1 MNPLLLNP
9 FREEA
14 KEYLG
19 ISFDE
24 VSQELLDFGI
34 NKIKTEVENIGDRR
48 YIFPTGPDEATEIVS
63 FYLFCQ
69 ALSKRPFS
77 SETRLFASTCSRI
90 YKQRLSELLIQVKNN
105 EKRKE
110 ELIFIIKD
118 ILDVILFRFPDI
130 NEILRYRAEISR
142 LKERKITDIKL
153 EEPYAII
160 KGLNLK
166 ITDDI
171 IKDLEKLGL
180 IKISGESRDSWSFPE
195 YLIKWTD
202 AETLVQYTESYIL
215 SGYIVVNDSILLNAF
230 VKKMEQKILTYIKSI
245 AEKTKDL
252 KLPIYEEI
260 FREISKISGSL
271 SEIEVQSEE
280 LNPEVYHPCV
290 IKALSGVGA
299 GDRNYAITLFLS
311 SFLSYS
317 RLLPSTKIFSKDEKP
332 SLNETQIN
340 ILINEVIPLILSAA
354 NKCNPPFLEDQ
365 PQEELNIY
373 YHLGFGLAYPTLD
386 NFGRSKWYIPPGCAK
401 VKENAPTLC
410 EPDSFCKMY
419 FYEVTKKEVLE
430 NLKGSTIGEKI
441 LLVLK
446 DRMRPL
452 NEIIQKTGL
461 PEEEV
466 KKQLLAFVK
475 NKTVTAR
482 RINNPFMYYLRKKR
496 ALKRKADII
505 R

>member
-34 NKIKTEVENIGDRR
+34 NKIKTEVENINDRK
-48 YIFPTGPDEATEIVS
+48 YIFPTGPDETTDIVS

-77 SETRLFASTCSRI
+77 SETRLFASTYSRI
-90 YKQRLSELLIQVKNN
+90 HKQRLSELLVQERDNR
-105 EKRKE
+105 EKKE
-110 ELIFIIKD
+110 EIVSIIKD
-118 ILDVILFRFPDI
+118 VLDVILFKFPDI

-142 LKERKITDIKL
+142 LKEKKITDINL
-153 EEPYAII
+153 EEPYVKI
-160 KGLNLK
+160 KELDLK
-166 ITDDI
+166 INDEI
-171 IKDLEKLGL
+171 VRDLQNLYKNSL
-180 IKISGESRDSWSFPE
+180 PE
-195 YLIKWTD
+195 YLINWTD
-202 AETLVQYTESYIL
+202 AETLVKLTESYIL
-215 SGYIVVNDSILLNAF
+215 NGYIVADGSLLLNAF
-230 VKKMEQKILTYIKSI
+230 VKKMEQKILSYIKSI

-280 LNPEVYHPCV
+280 LNPEVYPPCV

-419 FYEVTKKEVLE
+419 FYEVTKKEILE
-430 NLKGSTIGEKI
+430 NLKGSTSGEKI

-466 KKQLLAFVK
+466 KKQLLAFIK

>member
-14 KEYLG
+14 KEYLS

-24 VSQELLDFGI
+24 VSQDLLDFGI
-34 NKIKTEVENIGDRR
+34 NKIKTDVENTKENK
-48 YIFPTGPDEATEIVS
+48 YLFPVGPGEATDIVS

-77 SETRLFASTCSRI
+77 SEARLFASTCSKI
-90 YKQRLSELLIQVKNN
+90 YKLRLADALIV
-105 EKRKE
+105 EKDNRQNKE
-110 ELIFIIKD
+110 EIIKTVKE
-118 ILDVILFRFPDI
+118 IIDVIPFRLPDI
-130 NEILRYRAEISR
+130 NRILEYRAKKSR
-142 LKERKITDIKL
+142 GINI
-153 EEPYAII
+153 EEPFSII
-160 KGLNLK
+160 KEIDLK

-171 IKDLEKLGL
+171 LKDLEKLGFF
-180 IKISGESRDSWSFPE
+180 KISGESRDPRFFPE
-195 YLIKWTD
+195 YYFIKWTD
-202 AETLVQYTESYIL
+202 AETLVQYTDSYIL
-215 SGYIVVNDSILLNAF
+215 KGYILVNNSKLLNAF
-230 VKKMEQKILTYIKSI
+230 MKKMEQKILGYIKSI
-245 AEKTKDL
+245 SEKTKNL
-252 KLPIYEEI
+252 KLPIYDEI

-280 LNPEVYHPCV
+280 LNPEVYPPCV

-354 NKCNPPFLEDQ
+354 NKCNPPLLEDQ

-401 VKENAPTLC
+401 VKENAATLC
-410 EPDSFCKMY
+410 EPDSFCKKY
-419 FYEVTKKEVLE
+419 FYEITKKEILE
-430 NLKGSTIGEKI
+430 NIKGNTPGEKI

-446 DRMRPL
+446 DRMRTI

>member
-1 MNPLLLNP
+1 MNPLLINP

-34 NKIKTEVENIGDRR
+34 NKIKTEVEDTKNRK
-48 YIFPTGPDEATEIVS
+48 YLFPNSLDESTDIIS

-77 SETRLFASTCSRI
+77 SETRLFASICSKI
-90 YKQRLSELLIQVKNN
+90 YKSRLA
-105 EKRKE
+105 E
-110 ELIFIIKD
+110 ELIIEKDNKEKKEAIIESVRG
-118 ILDVILFRFPDI
+118 IIDVIPFRIPDI
-130 NEILRYRAEISR
+130 NRILEYRAKKSRGIVEGEPFLLIKEIDLR
-142 LKERKITDIKL
+142 ITD
-153 EEPYAII
+153 E
-160 KGLNLK
+160 
-166 ITDDI
+166 I
-171 IKDLEKLGL
+171 IKDLEKLGY
-180 IKISGESRDSWSFPE
+180 IRISGESRDPRLFPE
-195 YLIKWTD
+195 YYFIKWTD
-202 AETLVQYTESYIL
+202 VETLVQYTDSYLINGYIL
-215 SGYIVVNDSILLNAF
+215 VNNSKFLNAF
-230 VKKMEQKILTYIKSI
+230 MKKMEQRILIYIKNT

-252 KLPIYEEI
+252 KVTVYDEI
-260 FREISKISGSL
+260 FKEISKISGSL

-280 LNPEVYHPCV
+280 LNPEVYPPCV

-317 RLLPSTKIFSKDEKP
+317 RIIPSTRIFSKNEKP

-354 NKCNPPFLEDQ
+354 NKCNPPLLEDQ

-386 NFGRSKWYIPPGCAK
+386 NFGRSKWYLPPGCAK
-401 VKENAPTLC
+401 IKESAPTLC

-419 FYEVTKKEVLE
+419 FYEVTKKEVFE
-430 NLKGSTIGEKI
+430 TLKGNTPGEKI
-441 LLVLK
+441 LLALK
-446 DRMRPL
+446 DRMRTID
-452 NEIIQKTGL
+452 EIIKKTGL
-461 PEEEV
+461 PEGEV

-505 R
+505 P

>member
-24 VSQELLDFGI
+24 VSQDLLDFGI
-34 NKIKTEVENIGDRR
+34 NKIKAEVENTKNRKYLIPSGS
-48 YIFPTGPDEATEIVS
+48 DEATDIIS

-77 SETRLFASTCSRI
+77 SESRLFASVNSKI
-90 YKQRLSELLIQVKNN
+90 YRSRLSEALIL
-105 EKRKE
+105 EKDNKQTKDE
-110 ELIFIIKD
+110 IIKTVRE
-118 ILDVILFRFPDI
+118 IIEVIPFRIPDI
-130 NEILRYRAEISR
+130 NRILEYRANKAKGIS
-142 LKERKITDIKL
+142 I
-153 EEPYAII
+153 EEPFSLI
-160 KGLNLK
+160 KEIDLK
-166 ITDDI
+166 ISDEI
-171 IKDLEKLGL
+171 IRDLEKRGFF
-180 IKISGESRDSWSFPE
+180 KISGKSRDPTLLPE
-195 YLIKWTD
+195 YYFIKWTD
-202 AETLVQYTESYIL
+202 AETLVQYTDSYIIN
-215 SGYIVVNDSILLNAF
+215 GYILVDNSKLLNAF
-230 VKKMEQKILTYIKSI
+230 MKKMEQRILSYIKGI
-245 AEKTKDL
+245 AEKTKEL

-260 FREISKISGSL
+260 FREVSKISGSL
-271 SEIEVQSEE
+271 TEIEVQSEE
-280 LNPEVYHPCV
+280 LNPEVYPPCV

-332 SLNETQIN
+332 SLNENQIN

-354 NKCNPPFLEDQ
+354 NKCNPPLLEDQ

-373 YHLGFGLAYPTLD
+373 YHLGFGLSYPTLD

-410 EPDSFCKMY
+410 EPDGFCKMY
-419 FYEVTKKEVLE
+419 FYEVTKKEILE
-430 NLKGSTIGEKI
+430 NIKGNTTGEKI

-446 DRMRPL
+446 DRMRTV
-452 NEIIQKTGL
+452 NEIIQKTGE
-461 PEEEV
+461 PEDEV

-496 ALKRKADII
+496 SLKRKADII

>member
-14 KEYLG
+14 KDYLG

-24 VSQELLDFGI
+24 VSQDLLDYGI
-34 NKIKTEVENIGDRR
+34 NKIKTEVENTKIKK
-48 YIFPTGPDEATEIVS
+48 YLLPTGSDQTTDLIS

-77 SETRLFASTCSRI
+77 SESRLFASVNSKI
-90 YKQRLSELLIQVKNN
+90 YRSRLSE
-105 EKRKE
+105 
-110 ELIFIIKD
+110 ELIVEKDNKHNKDEIIKTVRE
-118 ILDVILFRFPDI
+118 IIEVIPFRIPDI
-130 NEILRYRAEISR
+130 NRILEYRAKKGKGIP
-142 LKERKITDIKL
+142 I
-153 EEPYAII
+153 EEPFSLI
-160 KGLNLK
+160 KEIDLK

-171 IKDLEKLGL
+171 LRDLEKLGFF
-180 IKISGESRDSWSFPE
+180 KISGESRDPRMFPE
-195 YLIKWTD
+195 YYLIKWTD
-202 AETLVQYTESYIL
+202 AETLVQYTDSYIL
-215 SGYIVVNDSILLNAF
+215 NGYILVDNSKLLNAF
-230 VKKMEQKILTYIKSI
+230 MKKMEQRILTYIKGI

-252 KLPIYEEI
+252 KLPIYDEI

-271 SEIEVQSEE
+271 TEIEVQSEE
-280 LNPEVYHPCV
+280 LNPEVYPPCV

-317 RLLPSTKIFSKDEKP
+317 RILPSTKIFSKDEKP

-340 ILINEVIPLILSAA
+340 ILINEVIPLILSAS
-354 NKCNPPFLEDQ
+354 NKCNPPLLEDQ

-373 YHLGFGLAYPTLD
+373 YHLGFGLSYPTLD

-410 EPDSFCKMY
+410 DPDGFCKMY
-419 FYEVTKKEVLE
+419 FYEVTKKEILE
-430 NLKGSTIGEKI
+430 NIKGNTIGEKI

-446 DRMRPL
+446 DRMRTV
-452 NEIIQKTGL
+452 NEIIQKTGE
-461 PEEEV
+461 PEDEV

-475 NKTVTAR
+475 NKTITAR

>member
-24 VSQELLDFGI
+24 VSQDLLDFGI
-34 NKIKTEVENIGDRR
+34 NKIKSEVENTKNRR
-48 YIFPTGPDEATEIVS
+48 YLFPTGSDQVTDIIS

-77 SETRLFASTCSRI
+77 SESRLFASVNSKVYRS
-90 YKQRLSELLIQVKNN
+90 RLSE
-105 EKRKE
+105 
-110 ELIFIIKD
+110 ELIIEKDNRHNKDEIIKTVRE
-118 ILDVILFRFPDI
+118 IIEVIPFRIPDI
-130 NEILRYRAEISR
+130 NRILEYRAKKGKGIS
-142 LKERKITDIKL
+142 I
-153 EEPYAII
+153 EEPFSLI
-160 KGLNLK
+160 KEIDLK
-166 ITDDI
+166 ITDEI
-171 IKDLEKLGL
+171 IRDLEKLGFF
-180 IKISGESRDSWSFPE
+180 KISGESRDPRLFPE
-195 YLIKWTD
+195 YYFIKWTD
-202 AETLVQYTESYIL
+202 AETLVQYTDSYIIN
-215 SGYIVVNDSILLNAF
+215 GYILVDKSKLLNAF
-230 VKKMEQKILTYIKSI
+230 MKKMELRILSYIKSI
-245 AEKTKDL
+245 AEKTKEL
-252 KLPIYEEI
+252 KLPIYDEI

-271 SEIEVQSEE
+271 TEIEVQSEE
-280 LNPEVYHPCV
+280 LNPEVYPPCI

-332 SLNETQIN
+332 SLNENQIN

-354 NKCNPPFLEDQ
+354 NKCNPPLLEDQ

-401 VKENAPTLC
+401 VKENAPPLC
-410 EPDSFCKMY
+410 EPDNFCRMY
-419 FYEVTKKEVLE
+419 FYEVTKKEILE
-430 NLKGSTIGEKI
+430 NIKGNTTGEKI
-441 LLVLK
+441 LFVLK
-446 DRMRPL
+446 DRMRTV
-452 NEIIQKTGL
+452 NEIIQKTGE
-461 PEEEV
+461 PEDEV
-466 KKQLLAFVK
+466 KRQLLAFVK

>member
-14 KEYLG
+14 REYLG

-24 VSQELLDFGI
+24 VSQDLLDFGI
-34 NKIKTEVENIGDRR
+34 NKIKTEVENTKNRKYLIPSGSDQ
-48 YIFPTGPDEATEIVS
+48 ATDIIS

-77 SETRLFASTCSRI
+77 SESRLFASVNSKI
-90 YKQRLSELLIQVKNN
+90 YRSRLSE
-105 EKRKE
+105 
-110 ELIFIIKD
+110 ELIIEKDNKQNKDEIIKTVRE
-118 ILDVILFRFPDI
+118 IIEVIPFRMPDI
-130 NEILRYRAEISR
+130 NRILEYRANKGKGIS
-142 LKERKITDIKL
+142 I
-153 EEPYAII
+153 EEPFSLI
-160 KGLNLK
+160 KEINLK
-166 ITDDI
+166 ITDGI
-171 IKDLEKLGL
+171 IRDLEKLGFF
-180 IKISGESRDSWSFPE
+180 KISGESRDPRLFPE
-195 YLIKWTD
+195 YYFIKWTD
-202 AETLVQYTESYIL
+202 AETLVQYTDSYIIN
-215 SGYIVVNDSILLNAF
+215 GYILVDSSKLLNAF
-230 VKKMEQKILTYIKSI
+230 MKKMEQRILSYIKSI
-245 AEKTKDL
+245 AEKTKEL
-252 KLPIYEEI
+252 KLPIYDEI

-271 SEIEVQSEE
+271 TEIEVQSEE
-280 LNPEVYHPCV
+280 LNPGVYPPCV

-340 ILINEVIPLILSAA
+340 TLINEVIPLILSAA
-354 NKCNPPFLEDQ
+354 NKCNPPLLEDQ

-373 YHLGFGLAYPTLD
+373 YHLGFGLSYPTLD

-419 FYEVTKKEVLE
+419 FYEVTKKEILE
-430 NLKGSTIGEKI
+430 NIKGNTTGEKI

-446 DRMRPL
+446 DRMRTV
-452 NEIIQKTGL
+452 NELIQKTGE
-461 PEEEV
+461 PEDEV

>member
-14 KEYLG
+14 KGYLG

-24 VSQELLDFGI
+24 VSQDLLDFGI
-34 NKIKTEVENIGDRR
+34 NKIKTEVENTKNRKYLLPSGS
-48 YIFPTGPDEATEIVS
+48 DEATDIIS

-77 SETRLFASTCSRI
+77 SESRLFASVNSKVYRS
-90 YKQRLSELLIQVKNN
+90 RLSEALIT
-105 EKRKE
+105 EKDNKQIKDE
-110 ELIFIIKD
+110 IIKTVRE
-118 ILDVILFRFPDI
+118 IIEVIPFHMPDI
-130 NEILRYRAEISR
+130 NRILEFRAKKAKGIIIEEPFSI
-142 LKERKITDIKL
+142 LKEID
-153 EEPYAII
+153 
-160 KGLNLK
+160 LK
-166 ITDDI
+166 ITDEI
-171 IKDLEKLGL
+171 IRDMEKLGFF
-180 IKISGESRDSWSFPE
+180 KFSSE
-195 YLIKWTD
+195 YYFIKWTD
-202 AETLVQYTESYIL
+202 AETLVQYTDSYIIN
-215 SGYIVVNDSILLNAF
+215 GYILVDKSKLLNAYM
-230 VKKMEQKILTYIKSI
+230 KKMEQRILSYIKSI
-245 AEKTKDL
+245 AEKTKEL

-260 FREISKISGSL
+260 FREVSKISGSL
-271 SEIEVQSEE
+271 TEIEVQSEE
-280 LNPEVYHPCV
+280 LNPEVYPPCV

-332 SLNETQIN
+332 SLNENQIN

-354 NKCNPPFLEDQ
+354 NKCNPPLLEDQ

-410 EPDSFCKMY
+410 EPDGFCKMY
-419 FYEVTKKEVLE
+419 FYELTKKEILE
-430 NLKGSTIGEKI
+430 NIKGKTTGEKI

-446 DRMRPL
+446 DRMRTV
-452 NEIIQKTGL
+452 NEIIQKTGE
-461 PEEEV
+461 PEDEV

>member
-14 KEYLG
+14 KGYLG

-24 VSQELLDFGI
+24 VSQDLLDFGI
-34 NKIKTEVENIGDRR
+34 NKIKTEVENTKNRKYLLPSGS
-48 YIFPTGPDEATEIVS
+48 DEATDIIS

-77 SETRLFASTCSRI
+77 SESRLFASVNSKVYRS
-90 YKQRLSELLIQVKNN
+90 RLSEALIT
-105 EKRKE
+105 EKDNKQIKDE
-110 ELIFIIKD
+110 IIKTVRE
-118 ILDVILFRFPDI
+118 IIEVIPFHMPDI
-130 NEILRYRAEISR
+130 NRILEFRAKKAKGIIIEEPFSI
-142 LKERKITDIKL
+142 LKEID
-153 EEPYAII
+153 
-160 KGLNLK
+160 LK
-166 ITDDI
+166 ITDEI
-171 IKDLEKLGL
+171 IRDMEKLGFF
-180 IKISGESRDSWSFPE
+180 KFSSE
-195 YLIKWTD
+195 YYFIKWTD
-202 AETLVQYTESYIL
+202 AETLVQYTDSYIIN
-215 SGYIVVNDSILLNAF
+215 GYILVDKSKLLNAYM
-230 VKKMEQKILTYIKSI
+230 KKMEQRILSYIKSI
-245 AEKTKDL
+245 AEKTKEL

-260 FREISKISGSL
+260 FREVSKISGSL
-271 SEIEVQSEE
+271 TEIEVQSEE
-280 LNPEVYHPCV
+280 LNPEVYPPCI

-332 SLNETQIN
+332 SLNENQIN

-354 NKCNPPFLEDQ
+354 NKCNPPLLEDQ

-410 EPDSFCKMY
+410 EPDGFCKMY
-419 FYEVTKKEVLE
+419 FYELTKKEILE
-430 NLKGSTIGEKI
+430 NIKGKTTGEKI

-446 DRMRPL
+446 DRMRTV
-452 NEIIQKTGL
+452 NEIIQKTGE
-461 PEEEV
+461 PEDEV

>member
-1 MNPLLLNP
+1 MDPLLLNP

-24 VSQELLDFGI
+24 VSQDLLDFGI
-34 NKIKTEVENIGDRR
+34 NKIKAEVENTKNRK
-48 YIFPTGPDEATEIVS
+48 YLLPTGSDQATDIVS

-77 SETRLFASTCSRI
+77 SESRLFASVNSKI
-90 YKQRLSELLIQVKNN
+90 YRSRLSE
-105 EKRKE
+105 
-110 ELIFIIKD
+110 ELIIEKDNKQNKDEIIKTVRE
-118 ILDVILFRFPDI
+118 IIEVIPFRMPDI
-130 NEILRYRAEISR
+130 NRILEYRANKAKGIS
-142 LKERKITDIKL
+142 I
-153 EEPYAII
+153 EEPFSLI
-160 KGLNLK
+160 KEIDLK
-166 ITDDI
+166 ITDEI
-171 IKDLEKLGL
+171 IRDLEKLGFF
-180 IKISGESRDSWSFPE
+180 KISGESRDPRLFPE
-195 YLIKWTD
+195 YYFIKWTD
-202 AETLVQYTESYIL
+202 AETLVQYTDSYIID
-215 SGYIVVNDSILLNAF
+215 GYILVDNSKLLNAF
-230 VKKMEQKILTYIKSI
+230 MKKMEQRILIYIKSI

-252 KLPIYEEI
+252 KLPIYDEI
-260 FREISKISGSL
+260 FREVSKISGSL
-271 SEIEVQSEE
+271 TEIEVQSEE
-280 LNPEVYHPCV
+280 LNPEVYPPCV

-354 NKCNPPFLEDQ
+354 NKCNPPLLEDQ

-373 YHLGFGLAYPTLD
+373 YHLGFGLSYPTLD

-419 FYEVTKKEVLE
+419 FYEVTKKEILE
-430 NLKGSTIGEKI
+430 NIKGNTTGEKI

-446 DRMRPL
+446 DRMRTV
-452 NEIIQKTGL
+452 NELIQKTGE
-461 PEEEV
+461 PEDEV

-496 ALKRKADII
+496 VLKRKADII

>member
-24 VSQELLDFGI
+24 VSQDLLDFGI
-34 NKIKTEVENIGDRR
+34 NKIKAEVENTKNRKYLIPSGS
-48 YIFPTGPDEATEIVS
+48 DEATDIIS

-77 SETRLFASTCSRI
+77 SESRLFASVNSKI
-90 YKQRLSELLIQVKNN
+90 YRSRLSEALIL
-105 EKRKE
+105 EKDNKQTKDE
-110 ELIFIIKD
+110 IIKTVRE
-118 ILDVILFRFPDI
+118 IIEVIPFRIPDI
-130 NEILRYRAEISR
+130 NRILEYRANKAKEIS
-142 LKERKITDIKL
+142 I
-153 EEPYAII
+153 EEPFSII
-160 KGLNLK
+160 KEIDLK
-166 ITDDI
+166 ITDEI
-171 IKDLEKLGL
+171 IRDLEKLGFF
-180 IKISGESRDSWSFPE
+180 KISGESRDPTLLPE
-195 YLIKWTD
+195 YYFIKWTD
-202 AETLVQYTESYIL
+202 AETLVQYTDSYIIN
-215 SGYIVVNDSILLNAF
+215 GYILVDNSKLLNAF
-230 VKKMEQKILTYIKSI
+230 MKKMEQRILSYIKGI
-245 AEKTKDL
+245 AEKTKEL

-260 FREISKISGSL
+260 FREVSKISGSL
-271 SEIEVQSEE
+271 TEIEVQSEE
-280 LNPEVYHPCV
+280 LNPEVYPPCV

-332 SLNETQIN
+332 SLNENQIN

-354 NKCNPPFLEDQ
+354 NKCNPPLLEDQ

-373 YHLGFGLAYPTLD
+373 YHLGFGLSYPTLD

-410 EPDSFCKMY
+410 EPDGFCKMY
-419 FYEVTKKEVLE
+419 FYEVTKKEILE
-430 NLKGSTIGEKI
+430 NIKGNTTGEKI

-446 DRMRPL
+446 DRMRTV
-452 NEIIQKTGL
+452 NEIIQKTGE
-461 PEEEV
+461 PEDEV

-496 ALKRKADII
+496 SLKRKADII

>member
-24 VSQELLDFGI
+24 VSQDLLDFGI
-34 NKIKTEVENIGDRR
+34 NKIKAEVENTKNRKYLIPSGS
-48 YIFPTGPDEATEIVS
+48 DEATDIIS

-77 SETRLFASTCSRI
+77 SESRLFASVNSKI
-90 YKQRLSELLIQVKNN
+90 YRSRLSEALIL
-105 EKRKE
+105 EKDNKQTKDE
-110 ELIFIIKD
+110 IIKTVRE
-118 ILDVILFRFPDI
+118 IIEVIPFRIPDI
-130 NEILRYRAEISR
+130 NRILEYRANKAKGIS
-142 LKERKITDIKL
+142 I
-153 EEPYAII
+153 EEPFSLI
-160 KGLNLK
+160 KEIDLK
-166 ITDDI
+166 ITDEI
-171 IKDLEKLGL
+171 IRDLEKLGFF
-180 IKISGESRDSWSFPE
+180 KISGESRDPTLLPE
-195 YLIKWTD
+195 YYFIKWTD
-202 AETLVQYTESYIL
+202 AETLVQYTDSYIIN
-215 SGYIVVNDSILLNAF
+215 GYILVDNSKLLNAF
-230 VKKMEQKILTYIKSI
+230 MKKMEQRILSYIKGI
-245 AEKTKDL
+245 AEKTKEL

-260 FREISKISGSL
+260 FREVSKISGSL
-271 SEIEVQSEE
+271 TEIEVQSEE
-280 LNPEVYHPCV
+280 LNPEVYPPCV

-332 SLNETQIN
+332 SLNENQIN

-354 NKCNPPFLEDQ
+354 NKCNPPLLEDQ

-373 YHLGFGLAYPTLD
+373 YHLGFGLSYPTLD

-410 EPDSFCKMY
+410 EPDGFCKMY
-419 FYEVTKKEVLE
+419 FYEVTKKEILE
-430 NLKGSTIGEKI
+430 NIKGNTTGEKI

-446 DRMRPL
+446 DRMRTV
-452 NEIIQKTGL
+452 NEIIQKTGE
-461 PEEEV
+461 PEDEV

-496 ALKRKADII
+496 SLKRKADII

>member
-24 VSQELLDFGI
+24 VSQDLLDFGI
-34 NKIKTEVENIGDRR
+34 NKIKTELDNTKDRK
-48 YIFPTGPDEATEIVS
+48 YLFPTGPDEKTDIIS

-77 SETRLFASTCSRI
+77 SESRLFASTYAKVYR
-90 YKQRLSELLIQVKNN
+90 QRLSELLIQERGNK
-105 EKRKE
+105 EKKE
-110 ELIFIIKD
+110 EIIATIKD
-118 ILDVILFRFPDI
+118 IIDVILFKFPDI
-130 NEILRYRAEISR
+130 TEILRHRAESSKNRDKKNSNVITEEPYVTIKN
-142 LKERKITDIKL
+142 LDIKITDEVIR
-153 EEPYAII
+153 
-160 KGLNLK
+160 
-166 ITDDI
+166 
-171 IKDLEKLGL
+171 DLEKLKL
-180 IKISGESRDSWSFPE
+180 IKISGQSRDSYLLPE

-202 AETLVQYTESYIL
+202 AETLVNLTESYIL
-215 SGYIVVNDSILLNAF
+215 NGYIVVNDSILLKTF
-230 VKKMEQKILTYIKSI
+230 VKKMEQKILNYIKSI
-245 AEKTKDL
+245 AEKTKDV
-252 KLPIYEEI
+252 KLPIYDEI
-260 FREISKISGSL
+260 FREISKISGFL

-280 LNPEVYHPCV
+280 LNPEVYPPCV

-317 RLLPSTKIFSKDEKP
+317 RIIPSTKIFSKDEKP

-419 FYEVTKKEVLE
+419 FYEVTKKELLDT
-430 NLKGSTIGEKI
+430 LKGNTPGEKI
-441 LLVLK
+441 LLTLK
-446 DRMRPL
+446 DRMRTL

-461 PEEEV
+461 PEDEV

>member
-14 KEYLG
+14 KGYLG

-24 VSQELLDFGI
+24 VSQDLLDFGI
-34 NKIKTEVENIGDRR
+34 NKIKTEVENTKNRKYLLPSGS
-48 YIFPTGPDEATEIVS
+48 DEATDIIS

-77 SETRLFASTCSRI
+77 SESRLFASVNSKVYRS
-90 YKQRLSELLIQVKNN
+90 RLSEALIT
-105 EKRKE
+105 EKDNKQIKDE
-110 ELIFIIKD
+110 IIKTVRE
-118 ILDVILFRFPDI
+118 IIEVIPFHMPDI
-130 NEILRYRAEISR
+130 NRILEFRAKKAKGIIIEEPFSI
-142 LKERKITDIKL
+142 LKEID
-153 EEPYAII
+153 
-160 KGLNLK
+160 LK
-166 ITDDI
+166 ITDEI
-171 IKDLEKLGL
+171 IRDMEKLGFF
-180 IKISGESRDSWSFPE
+180 KFSSE
-195 YLIKWTD
+195 YYFIKWTD
-202 AETLVQYTESYIL
+202 AETLVQYTDSYIIN
-215 SGYIVVNDSILLNAF
+215 GYILVDKSKLLNAYM
-230 VKKMEQKILTYIKSI
+230 KKMEQRILSYIKSI
-245 AEKTKDL
+245 AEKTKEL

-260 FREISKISGSL
+260 FREVSKISGSL
-271 SEIEVQSEE
+271 TEIEVQSEE
-280 LNPEVYHPCV
+280 LNPEVYPPCI

-332 SLNETQIN
+332 SLNENQIN

-354 NKCNPPFLEDQ
+354 NKCNPPLLEDQ

-410 EPDSFCKMY
+410 EPDGFCKMY
-419 FYEVTKKEVLE
+419 FYEITKKEILE
-430 NLKGSTIGEKI
+430 NIKGNTTGEKI

-446 DRMRPL
+446 DRMRTV
-452 NEIIQKTGL
+452 NEIIQKTGE
-461 PEEEV
+461 PEDEV

>member
-14 KEYLG
+14 REYLG

-24 VSQELLDFGI
+24 VSQDLLDFGI
-34 NKIKTEVENIGDRR
+34 NKIKTEVENTKNRK
-48 YIFPTGPDEATEIVS
+48 YLTPTGSDQATDIIS

-77 SETRLFASTCSRI
+77 SESRLFASVNSKI
-90 YKQRLSELLIQVKNN
+90 YRSRLSE
-105 EKRKE
+105 
-110 ELIFIIKD
+110 ELIIEKDNKQNKDEIIKTVRE
-118 ILDVILFRFPDI
+118 IIEVIPFRMPDI
-130 NEILRYRAEISR
+130 NRILEYRANKGKGIS
-142 LKERKITDIKL
+142 I
-153 EEPYAII
+153 EEPFSLI
-160 KGLNLK
+160 KEIDLK
-166 ITDDI
+166 ITDGI
-171 IKDLEKLGL
+171 IRDLEKLGFF
-180 IKISGESRDSWSFPE
+180 KISGESRDPRLFPE
-195 YLIKWTD
+195 YYFIKWTD
-202 AETLVQYTESYIL
+202 AETLVQYTDSYIIN
-215 SGYIVVNDSILLNAF
+215 GYILVDSSKLLNAF
-230 VKKMEQKILTYIKSI
+230 MKKMEQRILSYIKST
-245 AEKTKDL
+245 AEKTKEL
-252 KLPIYEEI
+252 KLPIYDEI
-260 FREISKISGSL
+260 FREVSKISGSL
-271 SEIEVQSEE
+271 TEIEVQSEE
-280 LNPEVYHPCV
+280 LNPEVYPPCV

-340 ILINEVIPLILSAA
+340 TLINEVIPLILSAA
-354 NKCNPPFLEDQ
+354 NKCNPPLLEDQ

-373 YHLGFGLAYPTLD
+373 YHLGFGLSYPTLD

-419 FYEVTKKEVLE
+419 FYEVTKKEILE
-430 NLKGSTIGEKI
+430 NIKGNTTGEKI

-446 DRMRPL
+446 DRMRTV
-452 NEIIQKTGL
+452 NELIQKTG
-461 PEEEV
+461 ESEDEV

>member
-1 MNPLLLNP
+1 MNPLLINP

-34 NKIKTEVENIGDRR
+34 NKIKNEIDNAKNQKYLSPLGS
-48 YIFPTGPDEATEIVS
+48 DETTDIIS

-77 SETRLFASTCSRI
+77 SEARLFASTNSKI
-90 YKQRLSELLIQVKNN
+90 YKSRLAEALIAEKNN
-105 EKRKE
+105 KQSKDE
-110 ELIFIIKD
+110 IIKTVRE
-118 ILDVILFRFPDI
+118 IIEVIPFRIPDI
-130 NEILRYRAEISR
+130 NRILEYRAKKGKEIS
-142 LKERKITDIKL
+142 I
-153 EEPYAII
+153 EEPFSLI
-160 KGLNLK
+160 KEIDLK
-166 ITDDI
+166 ITDEI
-171 IKDLEKLGL
+171 IRDLEKLGL
-180 IKISGESRDSWSFPE
+180 FKISAESRDPRLFPE
-195 YLIKWTD
+195 YYFIKWTD
-202 AETLVQYTESYIL
+202 AESLVQYTDSYIL
-215 SGYIVVNDSILLNAF
+215 NGYILVDNSKFLNAF
-230 VKKMEQKILTYIKSI
+230 MKKMEQRITGYIKSI
-245 AEKTKDL
+245 SEKTKEL
-252 KLPIYEEI
+252 KLPIYDEI

-271 SEIEVQSEE
+271 TEIEVQSEE
-280 LNPEVYHPCV
+280 LNPEVYPPCV
-290 IKALSGVGA
+290 LKALSGVGA

-332 SLNETQIN
+332 SLNENQIN

-373 YHLGFGLAYPTLD
+373 YHLGFGLAHPTLD

-410 EPDSFCKMY
+410 EPDSFCNTY
-419 FYEVTKKEVLE
+419 FYEVTKKEILE
-430 NLKGSTIGEKI
+430 NIKGNTTGEKI
-441 LLVLK
+441 LLILK
-446 DRMRPL
+446 DRMRTI
-452 NEIIQKTGL
+452 NEIIQRTDL
-461 PEEEV
+461 PEAEV

-475 NKTVTAR
+475 NKTITAR

-496 ALKRKADII
+496 ALGRKADII

>member
-24 VSQELLDFGI
+24 VSQDLLDFGI
-34 NKIKTEVENIGDRR
+34 NKIKTEVENNKNKK
-48 YIFPTGPDEATEIVS
+48 YIFPTGSDQTTDIIS

-77 SETRLFASTCSRI
+77 SESRLFASVNSKIFRS
-90 YKQRLSELLIQVKNN
+90 RLSE
-105 EKRKE
+105 
-110 ELIFIIKD
+110 ELIIEKDNKHNKDEIIKTVRE
-118 ILDVILFRFPDI
+118 IIEVIPFRIPDI
-130 NEILRYRAEISR
+130 NRILEYRAKKGKGIP
-142 LKERKITDIKL
+142 I
-153 EEPYAII
+153 EEPFSLI
-160 KGLNLK
+160 KEIDLK
-166 ITDDI
+166 ITDEI
-171 IKDLEKLGL
+171 IRDLEKLGFF
-180 IKISGESRDSWSFPE
+180 KISGESRDPRLFPE
-195 YLIKWTD
+195 YYFIKWTD
-202 AETLVQYTESYIL
+202 AETLVQYTDSYIIN
-215 SGYIVVNDSILLNAF
+215 GYILVDNSKLLNAF
-230 VKKMEQKILTYIKSI
+230 MKKMEQRILTYIKSI

-252 KLPIYEEI
+252 KIPIYDEI

-271 SEIEVQSEE
+271 TDIEVQSDE
-280 LNPEVYHPCV
+280 LNPEVYPPCV

-332 SLNETQIN
+332 SLNENQIN

-354 NKCNPPFLEDQ
+354 NKCNPPLLEDQ

-373 YHLGFGLAYPTLD
+373 YHLGFGLSYPTLD

-410 EPDSFCKMY
+410 EPDGFCKMY
-419 FYEVTKKEVLE
+419 FYEVTKKEILE
-430 NLKGSTIGEKI
+430 NIKGNTTGEKI

-446 DRMRPL
+446 DRMRTL
-452 NEIIQKTGL
+452 NEIIQKTGE
-461 PEEEV
+461 PEDEV

>member
-1 MNPLLLNP
+1 MNPLLINP

-34 NKIKTEVENIGDRR
+34 NKIKNEIDNAKNQKYLSPLGS
-48 YIFPTGPDEATEIVS
+48 DETTDIIS

-77 SETRLFASTCSRI
+77 SEARLFASTNSKI
-90 YKQRLSELLIQVKNN
+90 YKSRLAEALIAEKNN
-105 EKRKE
+105 KQSKDE
-110 ELIFIIKD
+110 IIKTVRE
-118 ILDVILFRFPDI
+118 IIEVIPFRIPDI
-130 NEILRYRAEISR
+130 NRILEYRAKKGKEIS
-142 LKERKITDIKL
+142 I
-153 EEPYAII
+153 EEPFSLI
-160 KGLNLK
+160 KEIDLK
-166 ITDDI
+166 ITDEI
-171 IKDLEKLGL
+171 IRDLEKLGL
-180 IKISGESRDSWSFPE
+180 FKISAESRDPRLFPE
-195 YLIKWTD
+195 YYFIKWTD
-202 AETLVQYTESYIL
+202 AESLVQYTDSYIL
-215 SGYIVVNDSILLNAF
+215 NGYILVDNSKFLNAF
-230 VKKMEQKILTYIKSI
+230 MKKMEQRITGYIKSI
-245 AEKTKDL
+245 SEKTKEL
-252 KLPIYEEI
+252 KLPIYDEI

-271 SEIEVQSEE
+271 TEIEVQSEE
-280 LNPEVYHPCV
+280 LNPEVYPPCV
-290 IKALSGVGA
+290 LKALSGVGA

-332 SLNETQIN
+332 SLNENQIN

-373 YHLGFGLAYPTLD
+373 YHLGFGLAHPTLD

-410 EPDSFCKMY
+410 EPDSFCNTY
-419 FYEVTKKEVLE
+419 FYEVTKKEILE
-430 NLKGSTIGEKI
+430 NIKGNTTGEKI
-441 LLVLK
+441 LLILK
-446 DRMRPL
+446 DRMRTI
-452 NEIIQKTGL
+452 NEIIQRTDL
-461 PEEEV
+461 PEAEV

-475 NKTVTAR
+475 NKTITAR
-482 RINNPFMYYLRKKR
+482 GINNPFMYYLRKKR
-496 ALKRKADII
+496 ALGRKADII